1 MSSIATVEHFHEQE
15 RLASERV
22 RYAVEH
28 GERLRIVGGD
38 SRNFVGRSTETDETI
53 SSLRF
58 SGVLSYEP
66 SELVL
71 RVGAGTRIADIQTVL
86 AEQNQC
92 LAFEPHCLGDGAST
106 IGGAIASAM
115 AGAARPWQGGVKDHV
130 LGLGLIN
137 GKGDILKF
145 GGQVMKNV
153 AGYDV
158 SRAMVGSLGCMG
170 LMTELSLKVLP
181 VAAQQFFV
189 QKPCGLQE
197 ALELAAKLDAGMT
210 MRNGFAWSEGMAHIR
225 FAGPEE
231 AVAEVFQGFALD
243 AHACKTDLLWD
254 ELSRMSHSIFAGD
267 ASMKLWRIV
276 APKYT
281 DLSEVFLG
289 KPLLMNWAGGEYFV
303 RSSDEVMQRI
313 KDKLAALGAHAYSYH
328 LDQTYVLQ
336 GLSPAVERLHSALKQ
351 AFDPNGVFNP
361 GRMSEAF

>member
-1 MSSIATVEHFHEQE
+1 MSSIAIAERFHEQE
-15 RLASERV
+15 QQAAERI
-22 RYAVEH
+22 RSAVEK
-28 GERLRIVGGD
+28 GERLRIAGGD
-38 SRNFVGRSTETDETI
+38 SRTFLGRSIEADDTL
-53 SSLRF
+53 SSLPF
-58 SGVLSYEP
+58 SGILSYEP

-71 RVGAGTRIADIQTVL
+71 RVGAGTRVSDIQNLL

-92 LAFEPHCLGDGAST
+92 LAFEPHCLNDGAST
-106 IGGAIASAM
+106 IGGSIASAM

-181 VAAQQFFV
+181 VAAHQFFV

-197 ALELAAKLDAGMT
+197 ALELAAKLDEGMT

-231 AVAEVFQGFALD
+231 AVFEVFKGFALD
-243 AHACKTDLLWD
+243 AYALKSDGLWD
-254 ELSRMSHSIFAGD
+254 QLSKMSHGIFSGD
-267 ASMKLWRIV
+267 GSLKLWRIV

-281 DLSEVFLG
+281 NLSGLFDG

-303 RSSDEVMQRI
+303 RSSDEAMHRI
-313 KDKLAALGAHAYSYH
+313 KSELGELGAHAYSYH

-336 GLSPAVERLHSALKQ
+336 GLSPAVERLHIALKQ
-351 AFDPNGVFNP
+351 AFDPHGVFNP